1 MRALSTANPFLT
13 TFFAG
18 RRKGV
23 SPILRDR
30 IDRTEA
36 DLRLAIELAEV
47 DVLGPDELAL
57 VAAERE
63 FEPVAAVARV
73 LPLPLLPT
81 VLQHYLTD
89 PLYLPTVADEARDRL
104 DTCAAMVR
112 SLAGDPDLVGAT
124 RALRR
129 LDERIRMEH
138 ATLRAGRPRLR
149 VRRVRG

>member
-1 MRALSTANPFLT
+1 MRALSTADPFLT

-63 FEPVAAVARV
+63 FEPS
-73 LPLPLLPT
+73 P
-81 VLQHYLTD
+81 
-89 PLYLPTVADEARDRL
+89 
-104 DTCAAMVR
+104 R
-112 SLAGDPDLVGAT
+112 SPGCCPS
-124 RALRR
+124 RCC
-129 LDERIRMEH
+129 
-138 ATLRAGRPRLR
+138 RPCCSTT
-149 VRRVRG
+149 